1 MSFDT
6 LTVIV
11 LAGLAGPLL
20 GLQRGLFVPVMI
32 GEILAGLIVGRTGL
46 EAVDP
51 ANPTISFLGQVG
63 FAMLMLGV
71 GMHLPLRDGRLLA
84 SLRTG
89 MVLAAIVGVLA
100 IPAGVAAAAIAGT

>member
-6 LTVIV
+6 PTVIV
-11 LAGLAGPLL
+11 LAGLGGLLL
-20 GLQRGLFVPVMI
+20 GLSRGLFVPVMI

-51 ANPTISFLGQVG
+51 ANPTVSFLGNVG

-71 GMHLPLRDGRLLA
+71 GMHLPPRERRLLD
-84 SLRTG
+84 SLRG
-89 MVLAAIVGVLA
+89 GAVLAALVGVLA
-100 IPAGVAAAAIAGT
+100 GPAGLAA